1 MLGFPQYFHPQR
13 SICVMLSHHVWE
25 VASSQVNTRRFR
37 FYVAEFTDHNRFAIC
52 KTPKRR
58 NPNFGNPKMPP
69 KRRVSAP
76 TNRVYKSSTPLHQTR
91 LPVSKKRVKSY
102 GKKNSVRIPKQ
113 DTLTQMD
120 FVRIQQHEDQEE
132 EDIDEYV
139 DQAEK
144 RKSKRR
150 KTMGDEPSSTSELHT
165 QTLTQWER
173 SFTSEKDEDDSIF
186 NVPSS
191 SQSMKLPGKS
201 RKRSK
206 AKSSVENGPNSEK
219 SPTQEMPPPHTPRR
233 VFEKEIPS
241 SQSPATP
248 LSLQSRGS
256 VGRGSPLKEMTNV
269 PIPFNSNPGRQGR
282 TQKLPELGIEETVD
296 TDASQL
302 NPIPSTP
309 SKRSSPTKS
318 VRFAIPAVDDN
329 GEEEIGTAS
338 PSIKKESTPFPT
350 SQVALLD
357 VDEQD
362 EAEVAVAS
370 PLMKTE
376 STPIRTTQASIG
388 QSVKIEIGDSD
399 EGSEEEMEEGE
410 PDETTSA
417 EAAEETHAET
427 CYGEFGAE
435 TQIEAERLFE
445 SPIPSGAVVTT
456 QIEEDVTEEAVE
468 EKTQGMT
475 QGMESQRL
483 SARHVNAMAPRTIDS
498 DIFISI
504 HPQHVTNIVNRKK
517 NHEFRNWDFK
527 ESVVRIWVY
536 ETFPV
541 QTLKYMAE
549 VGPAKRPGEIKDE
562 RGLGNAEFN
571 AKIGPA
577 YRAYEILRLYELA
590 DPIPLSKLKSNEWF
604 KAPPQKFSWVRPAVL
619 GELMGNLKPPLY
631 DNTEESEES
640 IESSRDTQEAEAQL
654 LSNIHQFTHPAP
666 HSDHPS
672 SPVLGAKTESDE
684 PVASVQ
690 KKTPRN
696 ASKFPPPSS
705 QATTVDLSQTQTPG
719 HQSVVEIIWESP
731 TRPIPSST
739 PMKLPTP
746 RSDGP
751 EHHGPESL
759 APFSMASSQLLTK
772 SQMLSDGLLHDSIP
786 GPPPIIMDSDEEDD

>member
-1 MLGFPQYFHPQR
+1 
-13 SICVMLSHHVWE
+13 
-25 VASSQVNTRRFR
+25 
-37 FYVAEFTDHNRFAIC
+37 
-52 KTPKRR
+52 
-58 NPNFGNPKMPP
+58 MPP

-76 TNRVYKSSTPLHQTR
+76 ANRVYKSSTPLHQTR

-132 EDIDEYV
+132 EDVDEYV
-139 DQAEK
+139 DQTEK

-150 KTMGDEPSSTSELHT
+150 KTMGDEPSSTAELHT

-191 SQSMKLPGKS
+191 SLSMKLPGKG

-206 AKSSVENGPNSEK
+206 AKGSVEKDPKSEK
-219 SPTQEMPPPHTPRR
+219 SPAQEMPPPQTPRR

-256 VGRGSPLKEMTNV
+256 APKGSPLKEVVNIPIQFNTN
-269 PIPFNSNPGRQGR
+269 PRRQGKP
-282 TQKLPELGIEETVD
+282 QKLPELEIEEPVEGT

-309 SKRSSPTKS
+309 SKRSSPAKS
-318 VRFAIPAVDDN
+318 VRFAIPAVDEN
-329 GEEEIGTAS
+329 EEEEIGTAS
-338 PSIKKESTPFPT
+338 PSIKKEPTPFPT

-362 EAEVAVAS
+362 EAEGGVAS

-376 STPIRTTQASIG
+376 STPIRATQASIG
-388 QSVKIEIGDSD
+388 QSVKIEIEDSD
-399 EGSEEEMEEGE
+399 EGSDEEMGEGE
-410 PDETTSA
+410 PDESTTA
-417 EAAEETHAET
+417 EASEEIHPET

-445 SPIPSGAVVTT
+445 CPVLSGNAAAT
-456 QIEEDVTEEAVE
+456 QTEEDVTEEAVE

-475 QGMESQRL
+475 QVMESQRL

-527 ESVVRIWVY
+527 ESVVRIWIY

-619 GELMGNLKPPLY
+619 GELMGNLKPPLF
-631 DNTEESEES
+631 DNTEELDEPV
-640 IESSRDTQEAEAQL
+640 ESSTDTQEAEAQL
-654 LSNIHQFTHPAP
+654 LSNIHQFTQPAP
-666 HSDHPS
+666 DSDHPS
-672 SPVLGAKTESDE
+672 SPILEAKTEVHE
-684 PVASVQ
+684 PVASIQ
-690 KKTPRN
+690 QKTPQN
-696 ASKFPPPSS
+696 TSKFPPPFS
-705 QATTVDLSQTQTPG
+705 QASTVDLSQTQTPR
-719 HQSVVEIIWESP
+719 HQSLADIIWESP

-739 PMKLPTP
+739 PMKLPTL

-751 EHHGPESL
+751 ENHGSESL

-772 SQMLSDGLLHDSIP
+772 SQMLSDGLLHESIP
-786 GPPPIIMDSDEEDD
+786 GPPPIIMDSDEDDD